1 MQSVE
6 EIQQAIEA
14 LSPDDYVRI
23 RDWLEEAA
31 WDDWDRQI
39 AADIEAGRLDHLVEQ
54 AKEASRRGL
63 LRGLPGTEPK

>member
-23 RDWLEEAA
+23 RDWLAEAA

-39 AADIEAGRLDHLVEQ
+39 AADSEAGHLDSLVLQ
-54 AKEASRRGL
+54 ALEDKRRGL
-63 LRGLPGTEPK
+63 LRDLPGVERT